1 MLDRK
6 VLPLIIIYSSN
17 LSTRVNLIQQLK
29 KIRIFYQV
37 LLGASLSGLQY
48 DEKASLIFQ
57 EVSIFRKILR

>member
-29 KIRIFYQV
+29 KNGIFYQV

-57 EVSIFRKILR
+57 EVSIFRNILR

>member
-29 KIRIFYQV
+29 KNGIFYQV

-57 EVSIFRKILR
+57 EVSIFRNILW

>member
-6 VLPLIIIYSSN
+6 VLPLIIIYSPN

-29 KIRIFYQV
+29 KIGIFY
-37 LLGASLSGLQY
+37 GASLSGLQY

-57 EVSIFRKILR
+57 EVSIFRNILR

>member
-1 MLDRK
+1 MLNRK

-17 LSTRVNLIQQLK
+17 LSTRVNLIQHLK
-29 KIRIFYQV
+29 IIGIFYQV

-57 EVSIFRKILR
+57 EVSIFRNILW

>member
-1 MLDRK
+1 MLDKK

-29 KIRIFYQV
+29 KNGIFYQV

-57 EVSIFRKILR
+57 EVSIFRNILR